1 MFAGGMIVHAL
12 STFLILLSLGRHK
25 ACSLFQQCLHP
36 KAPGGVYTA
45 LAEVELSSAV
55 WNNQFSDSTR
65 LMVSVTKRISA
76 VFLPESKERDSTVL
90 ESTIRSVPNSVIEK
104 SDDFEE

>member
-1 MFAGGMIVHAL
+1 MRISLKSNFIATLEIEWPFFIMFAGGMIVHAL

-25 ACSLFQQCLHP
+25 ACSLFQKCLQP
-36 KAPGGVYTA
+36 KATGGVYTA

-76 VFLPESKERDSTVL
+76 VFLPESTVRDSTV
-90 ESTIRSVPNSVIEK
+90 
-104 SDDFEE
+104 